1 MYQIDAYHFIYL
13 LGILPI
19 LWLLYALVVRW
30 KRKLQSRFGNP
41 SLLKELSPN
50 QSRFKP
56 TLKLILISF
65 SISLLV
71 VGLMN
76 PKIGTQLETVKREGV
91 DIVFAIDVSK
101 SMLAEDIAPNRI
113 EKSKR
118 LVSAILNQLASDRVG
133 IIVYASQAVPQLPIT
148 TDYGSAKMFL
158 QALNTDMLSSQGTAL
173 DNAIDLSGTFFDDD
187 DQTNRVIFL
196 IDRNDHI

>member
-1 MYQIDAYHFIYL
+1 MYQIDVYHFIYL

-76 PKIGTQLETVKREGV
+76 PKIGTP
-91 DIVFAIDVSK
+91 
-101 SMLAEDIAPNRI
+101 AP
-113 EKSKR
+113 KDW
-118 LVSAILNQLASDRVG
+118 V
-133 IIVYASQAVPQLPIT
+133 
-148 TDYGSAKMFL
+148 
-158 QALNTDMLSSQGTAL
+158 
-173 DNAIDLSGTFFDDD
+173 
-187 DQTNRVIFL
+187 
-196 IDRNDHI
+196 